1 MSRIVDLT
9 LPVKSG
15 MAGIPKID
23 FYQKYPT
30 RVQAVTV
37 VDEMQR
43 AKVASEGVDLLA
55 DAPAIGSMNTVFTL
69 NTHIGTHIDAPRHFY
84 SDGASISD
92 VKLDRIVMREA
103 VVIDVSHKAAGEGV
117 AAEDLERS
125 KVKPGAGQIAV
136 IKTRWTDRAFGKP
149 EFWDN
154 TIYLDPSVGEWIER
168 HDVSA
173 VAMDCFPEKPFWL
186 MTLTP
191 AERGANHK
199 RWLKAGIPMIQMITG
214 LDQIAPKFTMV
225 ALPLNLQ
232 GMDGAPARVIGIEDR

>member
-1 MSRIVDLT
+1 
-9 LPVKSG
+9 
-15 MAGIPKID
+15 
-23 FYQKYPT
+23 
-30 RVQAVTV
+30 
-37 VDEMQR
+37 MQR

-92 VKLDRIVMREA
+92 VKLDRVVMREA
-103 VVIDVSHKAAGEGV
+103 VVIDVSYKAAGEGV
-117 AAEDLERS
+117 TAEDLERS

-191 AERGANHK
+191 LERGANHK